1 MMKEVK
7 FYRCPICGNV
17 VYLAQEKGGQLVCCG
32 KPMELM
38 NANESDGAIEKHV
51 PVYEVKEDKLVVK
64 IGEVLHPMTEEHYIG
79 FVAIASDNGLDIV
92 NLKPGDDPICEF
104 PLVSKG
110 TIYDYCNLHGLWK
123 CEIK

>member
-1 MMKEVK
+1 MKENVR
-7 FYRCPICGNV
+7 FYRCNICGNIIG
-17 VYLAQEKGGQLVCCG
+17 LIHGDMEHMQCCG
-32 KPMELM
+32 QKLELLK
-38 NANESDGAIEKHV
+38 ANSTDAATEKHV

-110 TIYDYCNLHGLWK
+110 TIYAYCNLHGLWK